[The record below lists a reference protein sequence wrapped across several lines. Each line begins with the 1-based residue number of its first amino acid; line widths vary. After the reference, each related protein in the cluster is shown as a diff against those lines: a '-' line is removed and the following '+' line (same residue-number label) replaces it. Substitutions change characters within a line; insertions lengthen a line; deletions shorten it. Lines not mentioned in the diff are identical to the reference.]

1 MHFSVF
7 KPLAI
12 FNTFSVLGSIFYFGG
27 IFCSYVNM
35 SSVLAGIFHSSM
47 KSHLLTRF
55 LFLQAYSIQSKTVT
69 EDGLKKDHQKISAG
83 ELNE

>member
-1 MHFSVF
+1 
-7 KPLAI
+7 
-12 FNTFSVLGSIFYFGG
+12 
-27 IFCSYVNM
+27 M